1 MRAFSELPEALRGM
15 TFETLEPRTETA
27 DVVAEARRFAKGESD
42 AKWLVMSGSV
52 GWGKTHIGISIIN
65 ERIDHPE
72 YGGAG
77 KYVFWL
83 DFLTQLQAGFDDG
96 TYHQTLDRYR
106 DVPLLMVDNL
116 KSGGKWADERL
127 LDLLDWRYIRRLE
140 TIVTLNTMRGLDTPV
155 QDRLED
161 IGTGLVQ
168 VFAKNIPSYRT
179 GEVRV

>member
-1 MRAFSELPEALRGM
+1 M
-15 TFETLEPRTETA
+15 
-27 DVVAEARRFAKGESD
+27 
-42 AKWLVMSGSV
+42 
-52 GWGKTHIGISIIN
+52 
-65 ERIDHPE
+65 
-72 YGGAG
+72 
-77 KYVFWL
+77 
-83 DFLTQLQAGFDDG
+83 
-96 TYHQTLDRYR
+96 
-106 DVPLLMVDNL
+106 MVDNL